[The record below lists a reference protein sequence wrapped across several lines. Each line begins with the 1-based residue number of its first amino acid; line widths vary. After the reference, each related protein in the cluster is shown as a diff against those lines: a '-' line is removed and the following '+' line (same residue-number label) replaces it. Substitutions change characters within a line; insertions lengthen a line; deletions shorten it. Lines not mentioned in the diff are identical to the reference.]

1 MKHSNHLQ
9 EIKGDVHVRTIEED
23 ATLGLLNQ
31 PRSIPPKYFY
41 NATGSHLF
49 EKICETKEYYPTR
62 KEDEILAQYS
72 SSIIDQVRPINILE
86 IGSGSSVKT
95 ERLLHACNTVDCFPT
110 YSAFD
115 ISGDALLSAKTRLDK
130 KFPWLEMSL
139 LLGDYEA
146 GFTHLPRVDGVSL
159 VLFLGSTI

>member
-23 ATLGLLNQ
+23 ATLGLLSQ

-86 IGSGSSVKT
+86 IVSGS
-95 ERLLHACNTVDCFPT
+95 
-110 YSAFD
+110 
-115 ISGDALLSAKTRLDK
+115 
-130 KFPWLEMSL
+130 
-139 LLGDYEA
+139 
-146 GFTHLPRVDGVSL
+146 
-159 VLFLGSTI
+159 